1 MKYLMPW
8 ADRTLRRVLRRGRRL
23 HDDDSGQSTTEYVI
37 ILVGIS
43 VVTIGVC
50 LAYGEDLIRLFTAAD
65 AEVDQMAD
73 VEL

>member
-1 MKYLMPW
+1 ME
-8 ADRTLRRVLRRGRRL
+8 RL
-23 HDDDSGQSTTEYVI
+23 ERLFAHAARCLARLDDDDSGQSTTEYVI

-65 AEVDQMAD
+65 AEVDQMD
-73 VEL
+73 DIEI